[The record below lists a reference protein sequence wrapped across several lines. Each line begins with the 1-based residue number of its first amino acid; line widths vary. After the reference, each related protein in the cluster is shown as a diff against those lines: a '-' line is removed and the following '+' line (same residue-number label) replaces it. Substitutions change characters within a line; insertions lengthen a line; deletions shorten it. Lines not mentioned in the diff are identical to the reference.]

1 MYRFDMS
8 YEDAV
13 LLSKQ
18 EIRLSYLV
26 SLRKELDKLEDMT
39 IQAVFN
45 NFASATDKKGKPI
58 VKKPKDI
65 FDKTPSEHLLVY
77 GKRMVTAKE
86 SKSKL
91 VSRALRAVR
100 EHQKRNEV
108 NDTVLSDRVST
119 LNKAFNT
126 E

>member
-26 SLRKELDKLEDMT
+26 SLRKELDKLENMT

-45 NFASATDKKGKPI
+45 NFASATDKHGKPI
-58 VKKPKDI
+58 VKKPTDI

-77 GKRMVTAKE
+77 GKPLVTSKTMKAKA
-86 SKSKL
+86 

-100 EHQKRNEV
+100 EYQKRHHV
-108 NDTVLSDRVST
+108 DDTVLDDRQYV
-119 LNKAFNT
+119 LNKAFNN